1 MPLRVNLIGWNN
13 GVGLTR
19 DLRLLEQA
27 LCESGYVVHVTAIGR
42 GKLRK
47 WFRPPLL
54 RARSRLARLFRR
66 PPAYDVNIML
76 EHVRAEDLGSA
87 RINLFI
93 PNPEWCQPV
102 DVALLPRLDGV
113 LAKTRHA
120 ERLFRELGVA
130 TAFIGFTSEDRLDAS
145 VPREQRFFHLAG
157 RSSNKGTD
165 ALIALWRRH
174 PEWPRLTVLQSPRT
188 ARALDPAPANIE
200 HRVDYIDDAE
210 LRRLQNACRFHVC
223 CSETEGFGHYL
234 VEAMSVGA
242 VVLTTDAEPMN
253 ELVDAGRGVCIPA
266 GRTGRQQLATTYY
279 VDEHALEEAIE
290 RLVVADTAHLER
302 LGEAARRWYVDNDRA
317 FAGRL
322 ASAIG
327 QLASARAR
335 TGADIE
341 GSRASA

>member
-1 MPLRVNLIGWNN
+1 MRVNLVGWNN

-19 DLRLLEQA
+19 DLRLLEDA
-27 LCESGYVVHVTAIGR
+27 LRACGHEVHVTAIGR

-47 WFRPPLL
+47 WFRPPLV
-54 RARSRLARLFRR
+54 RARTGLRRLLGR
-66 PPAYDVNIML
+66 PPAYDVNVML

-87 RINLFI
+87 RVNLFI
-93 PNPEWCQPV
+93 PNPEWCQPG

-120 ERLFRELGVA
+120 QRLFEAEGAA

-145 VPREQRFFHLAG
+145 VQREARFFHLAG
-157 RSSNKGTD
+157 RSSNKGTS
-165 ALIALWRRH
+165 ALLDLWCRH
-174 PEWPRLTVLQSPRT
+174 PEWPRLTVVQSPRT
-188 ARALDPAPANIE
+188 ARPLDPPPANVE
-200 HRVDYIDDAE
+200 HRIDYVDDAA
-210 LRRLQNACRFHVC
+210 LRHLQNACRFHVC

-279 VDEHALEEAIE
+279 VDEAALEQAIE
-290 RLVVADTAHLER
+290 RLLATDGATLDA
-302 LGEAARRWYVDNDRA
+302 LGRAARRWYVENDAA

-322 ASAIG
+322 DAALSA
-327 QLASARAR
+327 LAGPRA
-335 TGADIE
+335 G
-341 GSRASA
+341 